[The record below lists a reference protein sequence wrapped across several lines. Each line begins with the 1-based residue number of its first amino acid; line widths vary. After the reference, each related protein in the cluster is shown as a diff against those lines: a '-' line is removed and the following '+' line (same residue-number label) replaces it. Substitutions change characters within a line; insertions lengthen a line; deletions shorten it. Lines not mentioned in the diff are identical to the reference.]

1 MKRWWSIEEFRST
14 ARGTGWGSVRGTR
27 NWGADQTWT
36 LKINGV
42 QWNGK
47 AGWRDSPASWDLSST
62 AADKIRTTLI
72 LMMCLIWACWEWWEN
87 SETYNYLYMPTVTIL
102 ACVILTLF
110 NWNYEPTVTILA
122 CVILTLFNS
131 NYAVTVIIA
140 ILLFLLYN
148 AEPNTEGYYPHIVGC
163 HCSFGLVHF
172 KQCYLCLWSIH
183 TVYYHRKRNCWYFE
197 TRSLYN
203 HSCQRPSVKLKMH
216 EKKSRWGFAP
226 YLTGGAYSASPE
238 PLAGL

>member
-1 MKRWWSIEEFRST
+1 MKRWWSIGEFRST

-140 ILLFLLYN
+140 ILLFILYN
-148 AEPNTEGYYPHIVGC
+148 AEPNTEGYYLHIVGC

-172 KQCYLCLWSIH
+172 KRCYLCLWSIH
-183 TVYYHRKRNCWYFE
+183 IVYYHRKKCIGILRQEVFIIILARGLLWSSKC
-197 TRSLYN
+197 TR
-203 HSCQRPSVKLKMH
+203 RKV
-216 EKKSRWGFAP
+216 
-226 YLTGGAYSASPE
+226 GGALPHTSLGELTAP
-238 PLAGL
+238 PQNP